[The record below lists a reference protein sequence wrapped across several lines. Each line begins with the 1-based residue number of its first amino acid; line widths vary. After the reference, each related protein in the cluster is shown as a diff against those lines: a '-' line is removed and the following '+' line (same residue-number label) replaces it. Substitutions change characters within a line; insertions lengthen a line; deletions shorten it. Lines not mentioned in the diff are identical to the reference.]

1 MMRAYLDGRFL
12 PLSEARISPMDRGF
26 LYADGVYE
34 VIPVY
39 SRFPFR
45 LEEHLR
51 RLQNSLDGIRLP
63 NPYSAAEWRLKI
75 LQLIAETDF
84 DDQAVYLQVTRGADV
99 RRDAC
104 FPKNIPQTVFM
115 FSAPLIAP
123 SSEQRETGVKAVTA
137 PDIRWLRCDLKSISL
152 LPNVLTRQLSAD
164 VGATETLMLRDG
176 YLTEGSASNVFIVK
190 DGVLLAPPKDS
201 LILPGITYD
210 VVLELTVKHNAP
222 YELRRIS
229 EAELRDADEI
239 WVTSS
244 SKEVL
249 AVTTLDD
256 KPVGKGDWVGRPG
269 PLARKTHAWFCEFKE
284 QVMRRPGA

>member
-1 MMRAYLDGRFL
+1 
-12 PLSEARISPMDRGF
+12 MDRGF
-26 LYADGVYE
+26 LYADSVYE

-51 RLQNSLDGIRLP
+51 RLENSLDGIRLQ
-63 NPYSAAEWRLKI
+63 NPHSTAEWRLKI

-84 DDQAVYLQVTRGADV
+84 DDQAVYLQVTRGADT

-115 FSAPLIAP
+115 FSAPLVAP
-123 SSEQRETGVKAVTA
+123 TREQREKGVKTVTA
-137 PDIRWLRCDLKSISL
+137 PDIRWLRCDLKSVSL

-164 VGATETLMLRDG
+164 VGAIETIMLRDG
-176 YLTEGSASNVFIVK
+176 FLTEGSASNVFIVK
-190 DGVLLAPPKDS
+190 DDVLLAPPKNH

-210 VVLELTVKHNAP
+210 VVLELAAKHDVP
-222 YELRRIS
+222 HELRLIS
-229 EAELRDADEI
+229 EAELRCADEV

-249 AVTTLDD
+249 PVTTLDD
-256 KPVGKGDWVGRPG
+256 VPVGKGDGAGCPG
-269 PLARKTHAWFCEFKE
+269 PVARQMQIWFDEFKD
-284 QVMRRPGA
+284 QVMRHPGA

>member
-1 MMRAYLDGRFL
+1 MRAYLDGQFL

-63 NPYSAAEWRLKI
+63 NPHSTAEWRLKI
-75 LQLIAETDF
+75 LRLIAETDF
-84 DDQAVYLQVTRGADV
+84 DDQAIYLQVTRGADT

-115 FSAPLIAP
+115 FSAPLVAP
-123 SSEQRETGVKAVTA
+123 TPEQRMSGVKAVTA
-137 PDIRWLRCDLKSISL
+137 PDIRWLRCDLKSVSL
-152 LPNVLTRQLSAD
+152 LPNVLTRQLSSD
-164 VGATETLMLRDG
+164 VGATETIMVRDG
-176 YLTEGSASNVFIVK
+176 FLTEGSASNVFIVK
-190 DGVLLAPPKDS
+190 NDVILAPPKDN

-210 VVLELTVKHNAP
+210 VVLELAARYEAP
-222 YELRRIS
+222 YELRPIS
-229 EAELRDADEI
+229 EAELRCADEI

-256 KPVGKGDWVGRPG
+256 KPVGKGDGAGRPG
-269 PLARKTHAWFCEFKE
+269 PVARRMQAWFVEFKD